1 MPPPLLV
8 WAAAV
13 AALLLGMR
21 ARVAS
26 AAGPAAA
33 ARPPAPLRVLARLPS
48 PRALRARLTGGH
60 GDRLARLAGLDP
72 DAQDAVSRASAGGG
86 VVAVA
91 AAAPAGVVLGPLA
104 ALAVA
109 AGLGAL
115 GIAGPALWLRSR
127 ARERRSAIVR
137 QLPDLLDL
145 LVICAEAGMALEPA
159 LRLAV
164 ARLPGA
170 LTAEIAALVR
180 ELDLGTPRR
189 AAYRALAERVGSPE
203 LTQAVATLIQAEELG
218 APIAGVLARQAE
230 LLRAARRQLARD
242 RAAQA
247 TPRVQLVVA
256 LVMVPGAML
265 LVLGVLVIELAGQV
279 GAVVG

>member
-1 MPPPLLV
+1 IRPGAGVRLDRRRSPARGRHAGGGVGPRDPRPHARSRAGSRPAGRLARRPGRRGAGNPAARPDRGLTLPPPLLV
-8 WAAAV
+8 SAAAV

-60 GDRLARLAGLDP
+60 GDPLPRLPAPAPGAP
-72 DAQDAVSRASAGGG
+72 GAPSPPPPGGG
-86 VVAVA
+86 GAAAA
-91 AAAPAGVVLGPLA
+91 AAAPPRGRPPPRA
-104 ALAVA
+104 AAPAVA

-180 ELDLGTPRR
+180 ELDLGT
-189 AAYRALAERVGSPE
+189 
-203 LTQAVATLIQAEELG
+203 
-218 APIAGVLARQAE
+218 
-230 LLRAARRQLARD
+230 
-242 RAAQA
+242 
-247 TPRVQLVVA
+247 
-256 LVMVPGAML
+256 
-265 LVLGVLVIELAGQV
+265 
-279 GAVVG
+279 